1 MIEINENINEGV
13 IETIFGEAGFELRMR
28 EQWSGKNIINAQFV
42 RNGFCKGL
50 SRWESSYAKDSV
62 EKVT

>member
-1 MIEINENINEGV
+1 MIEIKENINEGV
-13 IETIFGEAGFELRMR
+13 IEAVLGESGFELRMR

-50 SRWESSYAKDSV
+50 SR
-62 EKVT
+62 